1 MIMVPTNTVLLL
13 LQQIEFYEVRRKITK
28 MAIDMLPDSKDSNYT
43 QEFRVLIVQRHIQL
57 TNELIEIAT
66 ELIKLETAL
75 KEVLP

>member
-28 MAIDMLPDSKDSNYT
+28 MAIDMLPDAKDKSYHT
-43 QEFRVLIVQRHIQL
+43 GFRLSIIEQRIQL
-57 TNELIEIAT
+57 VT
-66 ELIKLETAL
+66 ELLQITEMLNKLETAL

>member
-43 QEFRVLIVQRHIQL
+43 RNFRVLIIQRHNQL
-57 TNELIEIAT
+57 TIELIEIAI
-66 ELIKLETAL
+66 ELNKLETAL

>member
-1 MIMVPTNTVLLL
+1 MILVPTNTVLFL
-13 LQQIEFYEVRRKITK
+13 LQQIEFYKVRRKITE
-28 MAIDMLPDSKDSNYT
+28 MTIDMLPDSKDSNYT

>member
-1 MIMVPTNTVLLL
+1 MILVPTNTVLFL
-13 LQQIEFYEVRRKITK
+13 LQQIEFYKVRRKITE
-28 MAIDMLPDSKDSNYT
+28 MTIDMLPDSKDSNYT

-75 KEVLP
+75 KEALP

>member
-1 MIMVPTNTVLLL
+1 MIMVPANTVLLL

>member
-1 MIMVPTNTVLLL
+1 MIMVPTNTVLFL
-13 LQQIEFYEVRRKITK
+13 LQQIEFYKVRRKITE
-28 MAIDMLPDSKDSNYT
+28 MTIDMLPNSKDSNYT

>member
-1 MIMVPTNTVLLL
+1 MILVPTNTVLLL

-28 MAIDMLPDSKDSNYT
+28 MAIDMLPDSKNSNYT
-43 QEFRVLIVQRHIQL
+43 REFRVLIIQQHIQL
-57 TNELIEIAT
+57 TTELIEIAT

>member
-1 MIMVPTNTVLLL
+1 MIMVPTNTVLFL
-13 LQQIEFYEVRRKITK
+13 LQQIEFYKVRRKITE
-28 MAIDMLPDSKDSNYT
+28 MTIDMLPDSKDSNYT
-43 QEFRVLIVQRHIQL
+43 REFRVLIVQRHIQL